1 MAHRARSVRFA
12 ENVELR
18 PTSAEARSAS
28 PAVSTHYLSPD
39 TAYGTSHDVQ
49 QRQSHHPNQTNTQ
62 PHQQQQQQQPSQL
75 RPRRSLVMRGRIRRL
90 EPDYGYDTGLPEHA
104 PLPQRVGTRKSS
116 LPFRTSQEFR
126 PSGAGDTTDDS
137 QSAIGGGVQRKPSR
151 LARWFGAKGVEQDPQ
166 RYTAGQSDDA
176 LILVDHDE
184 RRTGSPVLKSE
195 GWDKE
200 GAHDNVGS
208 GGEVYEM
215 QTKKHHHL
223 RLGHRG
229 YESLDSIDKLDNDSG
244 ILVDPDDHQHHH
256 HHHGQHEAM
265 QRKRSLVDRL
275 HGNRPDRHLFPYRS
289 SKENWH
295 AVRTFFRRF
304 FLILLVFPAYL
315 IPYIMTKKAIA
326 EAEAKGGDDGHG
338 GDGAHGPELSK
349 CTNLFIFIFN
359 MLCMMHL
366 GKAAGACLEELVPKF
381 GAHVVSVFD
390 AMTSSTVEMAV
401 AAFALKKGLIRVVQA
416 AMLGAILNNLLL
428 ILGITIVVGGYY
440 HKEQELQPDTTQTGM
455 NILMLATISFV
466 VPVTL
471 SSSLTEKRK
480 QLLPPHLEGTE
491 LIDAQRQVRY
501 SVDHDILTLSKI
513 LAIILLFIYAACL
526 SYQYMNRHFLVTP
539 EDKHTEEYTVHHRHT
554 HYWFAGLAYVVVLGF
569 QIYSANLLVHAVEAL
584 GRQYHLNDAFVGFI
598 LLPIVLVADLQE
610 EVIAI
615 KESKH
620 GRLDRSVALMIGSCM
635 QIALLVTPL
644 LVILGWIIGE
654 PMNFRFTIM
663 ESTILVA
670 SVLLVNY
677 LIQDSKTNYLEGV
690 LLLASFLLAAIAFY
704 YDKEPFSILDAG
716 HSIGGDSP
724 EGGGGH

>member
-1 MAHRARSVRFA
+1 MAHRTRSVRFA

-18 PTSAEARSAS
+18 PTSAAEARSAS

-49 QRQSHHPNQTNTQ
+49 QRQPHHPNQTNTQ
-62 PHQQQQQQQPSQL
+62 PQHQQQQPSQL
-75 RPRRSLVMRGRIRRL
+75 RPRRSLVMRSRIRRL

-116 LPFRTSQEFR
+116 LPFRRSQEFP
-126 PSGAGDTTDDS
+126 PSGGGGGGGDTTDDS
-137 QSAIGGGVQRKPSR
+137 QSAMGGGGVQRKPSR

-200 GAHDNVGS
+200 GAHDNVRGGG

-244 ILVDPDDHQHHH
+244 ILVDPDDDHQRHH

-471 SSSLTEKRK
+471 SSSLMERRK
-480 QLLPPHLEGTE
+480 QLLSPHLEGTE
-491 LIDAQRQVRY
+491 LIDALRQVRY

-598 LLPIVLVADLQE
+598 LLPIVL
-610 EVIAI
+610 
-615 KESKH
+615 
-620 GRLDRSVALMIGSCM
+620 
-635 QIALLVTPL
+635 
-644 LVILGWIIGE
+644 ILGWIIGE

-704 YDKEPFSILDAG
+704 YDKEPFTILDAG
-716 HSIGGDSP
+716 HSIGGDSS
-724 EGGGGH
+724 EGGGGGGGH